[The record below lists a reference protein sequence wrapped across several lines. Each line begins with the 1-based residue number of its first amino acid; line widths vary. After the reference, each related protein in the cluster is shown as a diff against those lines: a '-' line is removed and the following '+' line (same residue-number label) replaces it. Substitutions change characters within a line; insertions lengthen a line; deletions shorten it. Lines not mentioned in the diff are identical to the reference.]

1 MIQGFETETAPLSE
15 QELLLVPKFCNGFAN
30 KIGKQNAIT
39 NKDIIAG
46 FKNIGIKLSESRV
59 RKIINYIRV
68 NNLVSCLMATS
79 DGYFIS
85 NEAEEIK
92 QFIDSLMSRERAI
105 RQVREAM
112 EIQHKLLMVKNC

>member
-39 NKDIIAG
+39 NKNIIAG
-46 FKNIGIKLSESRV
+46 FKNIGINLSESRV
-59 RKIINYIRV
+59 RKIVNYIRV